1 MPLYIYDHVRLWFF
15 CLHFLGGNSAI
26 RDNQYI
32 AEFCKSSII
41 GRTEETIELKGMDK
55 VLHGVIHMPR
65 SYGNRSEAR
74 SCMVT
79 IRGLKDAVI
88 VFSHKRR
95 NTTNG
100 PCLRQNATARS
111 SLVIDNEVHEGPCSE
126 QRMDFRSITDIT
138 LKEDKQ
144 MQPGFTIFFTGKLWI
159 LYYALWLCL
168 IRSRQN
174 YRF

>member
-1 MPLYIYDHVRLWFF
+1 MLFRSDY
-15 CLHFLGGNSAI
+15 SAKTYS
-26 RDNQYI
+26 QYS
-32 AEFCKSSII
+32 AEFCISTII

-144 MQPGFTIFFTGKLWI
+144 MQPGFTIFFTGKL
-159 LYYALWLCL
+159 
-168 IRSRQN
+168 
-174 YRF
+174 